1 MNLARPVAWLGV
13 ALVTQA
19 SVAAPPRVL
28 VTLPALYSWTANVAG
43 TNATVE
49 ALMPAESGP
58 HQYQLRPQDL
68 QRFRRANLLIIN
80 GLGVD
85 EWIAKAALKEL
96 HSPGSFRVVC
106 LSTGLD
112 SLLIRSDRSADPNP
126 HIWLDP
132 QLAGL
137 CVSNLVQTLSQ
148 FDPAAAAAY
157 AANGAAYQRTLANLD
172 QEIRDGISGLA
183 CTNLVTFHDAF
194 PYFAHRYGL
203 NLLGVIED
211 QPNVDPSPRH
221 LGEVS
226 RMIRGAHVPVIFTE
240 PQYSSRLVDRIAA
253 DLHVKVATLDVLE
266 TGVPATTFYV
276 DSMRRNLRVLQE
288 NLR

>member
-1 MNLARPVAWLGV
+1 MLGGLLA
-13 ALVTQA
+13 
-19 SVAAPPRVL
+19 SFAAFAEAPRVL
-28 VTLPALYSWTANVAG
+28 VTLPALYSWAANVAG

-58 HQYQLRPQDL
+58 HQYQLRPHDL
-68 QRFRRANLLIIN
+68 QRFRNASLLIIN

-85 EWIAKAALKEL
+85 DWIAKAALKEA
-96 HSPGSFRVVC
+96 HTAGSLRVVC
-106 LSTGLD
+106 LSSGLE

-132 QLAGL
+132 RLASL
-137 CVSNLVQTLSQ
+137 CVSNLVHAFSSL
-148 FDPAAAAAY
+148 DPSSASAY
-157 AANGAAYQRTLANLD
+157 AANGAGYQKVLGDLD
-172 QEIRDGISGLA
+172 GEIREGLTGLA
-183 CTNLVTFHDAF
+183 STNLVTFHDAF
-194 PYFAHRYGL
+194 PYFTRRYGL
-203 NLLGVIED
+203 NLIGVIES

-226 RMIRGAHVPVIFTE
+226 RLIREARVPVIFTE

-253 DLHVKVATLDVLE
+253 DLRVKVATLDVLE
-266 TGVPATTFYV
+266 TGVPSVSFYV
-276 DSMRRNLRVLQE
+276 DSMRRNLRVLRD